1 MLVLTVA
8 VGFMFITVTNPQ
20 DDEVAALE
28 TRVSLLEATVEYWER
43 QPTLPASA
51 SMPNGADNS
60 GQSQNGAMN
69 PSGAVVDTSGKS
81 DSGVALNPSPNN
93 PSNPSGV
100 TDVPT
105 ANTAGGFLTEPQP
118 ADQETPVPLPT
129 QASGAALGFE
139 APTQGAAPSVQD
151 AGGGQTGESG
161 GQVPQSGPR
170 VISVQT
176 SLNVDGEGCAL
187 NPNTQFGAF
196 DVIYGVAT
204 FREMGAG
211 DSLRVRFYYDSA
223 STLVYEDSFIVEVPG
238 DFCRWYTV
246 EPDGFGWDTGTYSLE
261 YSVNDGTPVRVN
273 YSIVN

>member
-1 MLVLTVA
+1 MAIIAGMDAIWKLLMLVLTVA
-8 VGFMFITVTNPQ
+8 VGFMFINVTNPQ

-43 QPTLPASA
+43 QPTLSPSA
-51 SMPNGADNS
+51 SMPNGLDSAN
-60 GQSQNGAMN
+60 N
-69 PSGAVVDTSGKS
+69 PVVDTSGKS
-81 DSGVALNPSPNN
+81 DSAVVVNPTPNT
-93 PSNPSGV
+93 V
-100 TDVPT
+100 VDVPT
-105 ANTAGGFLTEPQP
+105 ANTAGGFLTEPVP
-118 ADQETPVPLPT
+118 ADEETPVPLPT

-151 AGGGQTGESG
+151 AGGGQTGGSG
-161 GQVPQSGPR
+161 AQVPQTGPR

-211 DSLRVRFYYDSA
+211 DRLSVRFYFDSN
-223 STLVYEDSFIVEVPG
+223 STLIYEDSFIVEIPG

-246 EPDGFGWDTGTYSLE
+246 EPDGFGWDAGTYSLE
-261 YSVNDGTPVRVN
+261 YMVNNNAPVRVS
-273 YSIVN
+273 YSIAR